1 MGQWHFQVRMAVA
14 PTNPPQP
21 ADKISG
27 LIDRVTYFNEET
39 GFAVLKVNASGHR
52 DLLTVIGSLPSVS
65 AGEWLT
71 AEGAWVQDR
80 EHGLQ
85 LKATVLK
92 TVPPNTAEG
101 IQKYLGSGMVKG
113 IGPVFAK
120 RMVERFGT
128 NVLSVIEHRS
138 GELETVEGIGPKR
151 RLQIKQAWE
160 EGKQVREIMLFLHG
174 HGVSTSKAVRIYK
187 TYGDEAIGKVKNN
200 PYMLAK
206 DIYGIGFKTADQI
219 AQNVGIPK
227 DSLPRARAGIDHVLL
242 EATTQGHCALPV
254 VQLTAAAVKLLEVG
268 ESTVE
273 QALSQMI
280 TSGSLLLEVIRSES
294 LVFMPHLRKAEQD
307 IAAKL
312 RALVAAQP
320 AYPPI
325 DFDKAVQ
332 WCEKKTG
339 KTLAPSQRDA
349 LKTAL
354 TSRVVIITGG
364 PGVGKTTLVNSIL
377 TILRVKGVKCF
388 LCAPTG
394 RAAKRLS
401 EATSMEA
408 KTIHRLLDVQPATGR
423 FARNESNPLDCDV
436 VVMDEASMVDVVLM
450 HSVLKA
456 VPLRASLILVGDV
469 DQLPSVGPGNVLNDL
484 IDCGL
489 VPVVRLTEVF
499 RQAAGSQIIVTAH
512 RIRRGLM
519 PEVVQGTES
528 DFHFVARDEPE
539 RIAATLEDLVQTRIP
554 RRFQLDP
561 IRDVQILCPMNRGSL
576 GVRELNQRLQCVLN
590 PPKPDEPVVEKYGW
604 RFQIRDKVIQTENN
618 YEKEVFNGDIGT
630 IESIDL
636 TEHELSIRFDN
647 RLVNYDFGELDEVSL
662 AYAVTIHKSQGS
674 EFPAIV
680 IPLATQHYVL
690 LQRNLVYTGV
700 TRGKKL
706 VVLIGQKRALG
717 MAVRNDRTQRRYSG
731 LLECLM
737 A

>member
-242 EATTQGHCALPV
+242 EATTQGHCALPA